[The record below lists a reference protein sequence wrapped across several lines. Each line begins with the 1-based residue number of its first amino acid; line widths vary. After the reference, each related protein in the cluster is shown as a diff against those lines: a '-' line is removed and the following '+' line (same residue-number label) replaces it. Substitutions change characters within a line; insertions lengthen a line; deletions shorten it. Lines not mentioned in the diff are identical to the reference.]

1 MFYLVVINFFPLG
14 DPSFEQQEKVCNLK
28 LMRSQKV
35 TRTICSFDSLIN
47 QLAVIN
53 FLASFLSPLIIVG
66 GGALQALFVS
76 FTRKRRSYKGIRRA
90 ARLFVRRISASLYLR
105 ISHLD
110 KRCLLFKADSAKLLL
125 SVLWKHLQKSGFC
138 GIVQPKRFLT
148 LPITTREIQ
157 RKFR

>member
-66 GGALQALFVS
+66 GGGRCRLYSSASRENDDRIKEFVERLVCSSDAFRHLFIFVS
-76 FTRKRRSYKGIRRA
+76 HTLTRGVSCSRLT
-90 ARLFVRRISASLYLR
+90 ARNCFYLSSGNTYRNRVFAELY
-105 ISHLD
+105 SPND
-110 KRCLLFKADSAKLLL
+110 FSRC
-125 SVLWKHLQKSGFC
+125 
-138 GIVQPKRFLT
+138 R
-148 LPITTREIQ
+148 
-157 RKFR
+157 